1 MKFSS
6 LSLMASTFSSK
17 LMGISTADNLLGAG
31 SNSINSPNS
40 FFETLWTL
48 IKSTLSDLLTVAWET
63 VVKIVYTVLKWMLTI
78 IDFLFIF
85 IREMI
90 GMNDDLSNLDD
101 ISESDLIF
109 KFIFSEEVKQ
119 VIRGMVGLAIMLL
132 IIFCIFAI
140 VKSEYD
146 YVAHGKASN
155 SKKGILVNALKSL
168 LMMVLVPLIAIGGIV
183 LTNSILKALYMA
195 TAGGTD
201 VSMGTQVF
209 VAAGYNAN
217 AYRNYANQGFKIPI
231 TYNFEEVKDT
241 DNVTGWGGADS
252 DINEL
257 DAALQDFK
265 SSSVWNR
272 GLTTFYMFY
281 TDGFLDMG
289 SVDRLNQLYRDAGK
303 EDDNPYHAVYDKGL
317 YSDQDEYYVMADA
330 IDYSLKNRKAIY
342 FKTAEDIY
350 ESYYKLYN
358 SAPSYVRNNMRS
370 YMPIVK
376 GGGAYNFK
384 ITYKGDNYATEYRHI
399 AEAKDEAK
407 GAVFMV
413 AIEESIEYD
422 DKVYTYYY
430 PLLSADKGFTTH
442 NHKTSDQP
450 VVAKGLFEKGL
461 YPTAIKE
468 EDGVVKFYRDDLN
481 IPTLV
486 DLFPTIS
493 YELPEG
499 VTEDLGVKIIK
510 GGFEAITGVSAD
522 EFIPYVYYSFDIF
535 NLFTKTTNSIVKLDN
550 GRMYVDYNF
559 TQRNFTMEN
568 LYRVKEINLLILTFS
583 GIILMGL
590 LIKIMF
596 GVALRVLD
604 ITLLFITY
612 PAVLSTMPIDGGK
625 RFSGWTTMFV
635 NKLLSLY
642 GIVVGINIVLLL
654 FPIID
659 GLDLITPEMVA
670 SAFGGRLFAGATAMF
685 LNYLA
690 EVLFMLVGFTSI
702 QRFGVLIEMLI
713 DENSHDEEDVNYS
726 VFNAIEI
733 LGKAKHQKKKDD
745 PPGTGGIV
753 QDGAMVVNDLAQLP
767 KTVGNIVSGQILIDM
782 KDKAVDAAMS
792 MLPGGAVV
800 KEVKDRKEHL
810 EQKAQM
816 KQDTQEMKDKIK
828 NKDTTG
834 FTP

>member
-17 LMGISTADNLLGAG
+17 LMGISTADNIVSAG

-40 FFETLWTL
+40 FFETVWTL
-48 IKSTLSDLLTVAWET
+48 IKSTLIDILDLAMETIVKLVYVVA
-63 VVKIVYTVLKWMLTI
+63 KWMLTI

-85 IREMI
+85 VRELI
-90 GMNDDLSNLDD
+90 GMNDDLSKLDD
-101 ISESDLIF
+101 LRESDVIF
-109 KFIFSEEVKQ
+109 KFIFSEEVTS
-119 VIRGMVGLAIMLL
+119 VIKGMIGLAIILL
-132 IIFCIFAI
+132 IIFSIFAI

-146 YVAHGKASN
+146 YVAHGKSSN
-155 SKKGILVNALKSL
+155 SKKGILVGALKSL
-168 LMMVLVPLIAIGGIV
+168 MMMVLVPIIAIGGIV
-183 LTNSILKALYMA
+183 LTNAILKALYMA
-195 TAGGTD
+195 SAGGTD

-217 AYRNYANQGFKIPI
+217 AYRNYANSGFKIPI
-231 TYNFEEVKDT
+231 TFNFEEVQEDE
-241 DNVTGWGGADS
+241 NVTGWGTGDA

-257 DAALQDFK
+257 DSALQDFK

-289 SVDRLNQLYRDAGK
+289 SVDKLNRLYKEAGK
-303 EDDNPYHAVYDKGL
+303 EEENPYHAVYDKGL
-317 YSDQDEYYVMADA
+317 YSSKDEYYVMADV
-330 IDYSLKNRKAIY
+330 IDYSLKNRKAVY
-342 FKTAEDIY
+342 FKTAEEIY
-350 ESYYKLYN
+350 ESYSKTYN
-358 SAPSYVRNNMRS
+358 SAPSQVRNEMTT
-370 YMPIVK
+370 YMPIAK
-376 GGGAYNFK
+376 ASNAYTFE
-384 ITYKGDNYATEYRHI
+384 ITYKGDNYATKYTHK
-399 AEAKDEAK
+399 AGATDESD
-407 GAVFMV
+407 GAVFMMAV
-413 AIEESIEYD
+413 EKSIEYN

-430 PLLSADKGFTTH
+430 PLLSGKEAFTTH
-442 NHKTSDQP
+442 HHKVENQP
-450 VVAKGLFEKGL
+450 VVAKGLFEKGVN
-461 YPTAIKE
+461 PTAIKE
-468 EDGVVKFYRDDLN
+468 EDGIIKFYRDDLN
-481 IPTLV
+481 VPTLV

-568 LYRVKEINLLILTFS
+568 LYRVKEINLLILVFAS
-583 GIILMGL
+583 IILL
-590 LIKIMF
+590 SILIKVLF

-604 ITLLFITY
+604 ITMLFITY
-612 PAVLSTMPIDGGK
+612 PAVLSTMPMDNGG
-625 RFSGWTTMFV
+625 RFGGWTTSFI

-642 GIVVGINIVLLL
+642 GIVVGINIMLLL

-685 LNYLA
+685 LNYLC
-690 EVLFMLVGFTSI
+690 EVLFILVGFTSI
-702 QRFGVLIEMLI
+702 QRFGVLIELLI
-713 DENSHDEEDVNYS
+713 DENSHEDEDVNYS

-733 LGKAKHQKKKDD
+733 LGKGKKQSKKDD
-745 PPGTGGIV
+745 LPGTGGII
-753 QDGAMVVNDLAQLP
+753 QDGAMVVNDLAKLP
-767 KTVGNIVSGQILIDM
+767 KTVGNIVSGKIVMDM
-782 KDKAVDAAMS
+782 KDKAVDAVYS

-800 KEVKDRKEHL
+800 KEAKDFAEHHK
-810 EQKAQM
+810 QKKQM
-816 KQDTQEMKDKIK
+816 NADTQEMKDKVK
-828 NKDTTG
+828 NVDTSG